1 MVFAKE
7 LEAVPQA
14 IHDLLSVVY
23 AAEEDGEDPD
33 FGGKIIHFKVEDKIL
48 VGHGANARSNYCV
61 FCTRL
66 RMRDECPHVDKG
78 VFDPSRRSLG
88 SRLKVLSEFLVG
100 LDEMFFDKLEV
111 ACDIRGAADPITSH
125 ACCAYA

>member
-1 MVFAKE
+1 M
-7 LEAVPQA
+7 
-14 IHDLLSVVY
+14 VY
-23 AAEEDGEDPD
+23 AAEENGEYPD
-33 FGGKIIHFKVEDKIL
+33 FGRKIIHVKVEDKIL
-48 VGHGANARSNYCV
+48 VGHGANARSNLRV

-100 LDEMFFDKLEV
+100 LNEMFFDEIKV
-111 ACDIRGAADPITSH
+111 TCDIRRAADLITPHSYD
-125 ACCAYA
+125 AYA